1 MVTFKLN
8 LLKFNDSNS
17 RKMENF
23 MPDLLDQLNENQRVA
38 ASHIDGAMLI
48 LAGAGSGKTKTITT
62 RLAYLIS
69 EVGIA
74 PSNTL
79 TLTFTNKAANEMRT
93 RALKMLGDG
102 GKNFTPLLCTFHKF
116 GLLFLKFYIDRL
128 GRKNNFVI
136 IDTDDKKRILK
147 GFESN
152 IATPVL
158 ASEISNFKN
167 SLLSVEDAAHH
178 AAIEIDEHK
187 FKDGYY
193 ARLAN
198 IYKLYEE
205 YLAANNLVDFDDLL
219 CLSYKILDED
229 EALAREISQRYAY
242 IMVDEY
248 QDTNDLQYKL
258 LKKLCLTHENI
269 AVVGDDDQSIYG
281 WRGAKIENILNFKDR
296 FKDVKVI
303 RLEQNYRSTSQI
315 LRAANELID
324 HNRNRLGKEL
334 KSTKEGGEEVALIES
349 DDETMESLKVAKRIK
364 KLLGSGVAASEI
376 AILYRI
382 NALSRSL
389 EDGLNKEKIPY
400 KMVGGVKFYERAEV
414 KDVISYLRL
423 VANENDDFSLKRVI
437 NRPKRG
443 LGKISLAKIEK
454 IAFENKF
461 SLFEAICALDESDK
475 ELSKK
480 IVSAL
485 DEFAANLKELKECGS
500 AYELIDKLEAKFG
513 IKKYYE
519 SLPDGSERVANIDEF
534 YAMIKDQIK
543 QDPSFSIE
551 EFLNEIALQSEQDN
565 IGGEAISIMSIHAS
579 KGLEFEH
586 LFVIGLEEGFFPLL
600 GDGSDIEEERRL
612 AYVAIT
618 RAKKTLGL
626 SYANSRFY
634 KGQRTRLEKSRF
646 LSEAGVCSGSLI
658 IQTQTQTAG
667 EYKKGDLVKHKIFGI
682 GRVTA
687 VTKIKKELKLTI
699 NFGGISRDIM
709 SGFVEK
715 AV

>member
-687 VTKIKKELKLTI
+687 VTKIKKDLKLTI